1 MECLVKILNRN
12 ATVPSRAYPG
22 DAGYDLYSVEDVS
35 IGPNAHV
42 DVPTGIAIAPES
54 GYWMRI
60 VGRSSTSKKLG
71 LHVIEG
77 IIDNGYRGELFVRVH
92 NPGAES
98 VNVPAG
104 SRLAQMIPHKL
115 IAVDFKVGFE
125 DLPPSDRG
133 SNGFGSS
140 GR

>member
-1 MECLVKILNRN
+1 MKCLVKLLHRDAVI
-12 ATVPSRAYPG
+12 PSRAYVG
-22 DAGYDLYSVEDVS
+22 DAGYDLYSVQEVT

-42 DVPTGIAIAPES
+42 DVPTGIAICPDE

-60 VGRSSTSKKLG
+60 VGRSSTSKKLK

-92 NPGAES
+92 NPGSES
-98 VNVPAG
+98 VYIPSG

-115 IAVDFKVGFE
+115 IPVEFKAGFE

-140 GR
+140 GQ